1 MDNIDEVEAYKN
13 ENGSFDVVM
22 SITTRDGQP
31 AKATFRNMHLTM
43 EMQCNSEVRLVF
55 ES

>member
-1 MDNIDEVEAYKN
+1 MDNIDEVEAYRN

-31 AKATFRNMHLTM
+31 TKATFRNMHLTM
-43 EMQCNSEVRLVF
+43 EMTMDGSVKLVF
-55 ES
+55 EA

>member
-1 MDNIDEVEAYKN
+1 MDNVDEIEAYRN

-22 SITTRDGQP
+22 SLTQEGQP
-31 AKATFRNMHLTM
+31 TKATFRNMHLSI
-43 EMQCNSEVRLVF
+43 EMAIDGSVKLVF